1 MWNCDC
7 LTNFRTLAKF
17 EEKERKGSFENSSL
31 PAWYVEGRE
40 PVSQAGTQMG
50 LVVILDAHSDILSPR
65 SIDNDFDGFEGV
77 VTSQGKNKLFFLVK
91 IISKFN
97 SYLTEL

>member
-1 MWNCDC
+1 M
-7 LTNFRTLAKF
+7 
-17 EEKERKGSFENSSL
+17 